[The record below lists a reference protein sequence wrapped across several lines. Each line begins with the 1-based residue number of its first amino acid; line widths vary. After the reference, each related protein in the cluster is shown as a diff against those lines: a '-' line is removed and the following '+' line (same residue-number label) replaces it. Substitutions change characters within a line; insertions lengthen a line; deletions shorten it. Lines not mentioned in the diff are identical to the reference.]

1 MPDQFYFTK
10 KALSGKEEPP
20 NPRSS
25 RPVAEVIHMFNSGD
39 RGAFDQVYRELYP
52 NVFYFACRFV
62 DQEDA
67 ADITA
72 DAFLKLWNQKKDFAS
87 LQKIRIFLQVC
98 VRNACINFLAKQ
110 RFRKQ
115 REEEIAHFQKELQ
128 VIEFE
133 GTTAKAEIL
142 KRIYEQIEL
151 LPAGAR
157 EIFRL
162 SILEGLDSRQIAA
175 RLGVTDSTVR
185 NQKKRAISIL
195 KMAIGKM
202 KILILATFLIS
213 VGVANC

>member
-1 MPDQFYFTK
+1 MPDQFYVTK

-98 VRNACINFLAKQ
+98 VRNACI
-110 RFRKQ
+110 
-115 REEEIAHFQKELQ
+115 
-128 VIEFE
+128 
-133 GTTAKAEIL
+133 
-142 KRIYEQIEL
+142 
-151 LPAGAR
+151 
-157 EIFRL
+157 
-162 SILEGLDSRQIAA
+162 
-175 RLGVTDSTVR
+175 
-185 NQKKRAISIL
+185 
-195 KMAIGKM
+195 
-202 KILILATFLIS
+202 
-213 VGVANC
+213 